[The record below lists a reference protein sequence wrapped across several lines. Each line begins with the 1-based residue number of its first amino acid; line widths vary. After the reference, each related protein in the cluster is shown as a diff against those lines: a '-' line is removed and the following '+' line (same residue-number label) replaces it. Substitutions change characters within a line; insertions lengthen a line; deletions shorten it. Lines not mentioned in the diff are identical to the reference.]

1 MDLKRHRSRITL
13 VRTTSVEEQGIK
25 GHMKWL
31 RERMGDVKME
41 TTHIG
46 SYIEEFYHDREQRNR
61 VQS

>member
-1 MDLKRHRSRITL
+1 
-13 VRTTSVEEQGIK
+13 
-25 GHMKWL
+25 MKWL

-41 TTHIG
+41 TTNIG